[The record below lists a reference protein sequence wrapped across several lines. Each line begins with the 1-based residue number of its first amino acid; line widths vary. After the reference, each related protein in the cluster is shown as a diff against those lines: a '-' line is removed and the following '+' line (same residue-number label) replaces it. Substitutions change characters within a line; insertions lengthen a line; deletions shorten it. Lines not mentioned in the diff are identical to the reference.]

1 MIRILAVLFVISMS
15 GAAASAEDL
24 PPPKATYTAD
34 GVYQIGGDRVV
45 FKLYHQEGKERH
57 EMSIDGLIQITLLR
71 PDLDKGFIIQ
81 PAAKSVVEL
90 PLDEVSFLP
99 VWRTPGERVI
109 EPLGPAKE
117 GGEATTKYRVFS
129 NEFAERQLD
138 VVMWVTD
145 DGITM
150 RLEGEVEFEG
160 ELESILFIGRDVIRQ
175 PLDPEIFDPTSNKL
189 SASSNSDVPETH
201 REVGIDGP

>member
-1 MIRILAVLFVISMS
+1 MIRALAVFLVFVVLSS
-15 GAAASAEDL
+15 VASAEEL

-34 GVYQIGGDRVV
+34 GVFQIGGDRVV

-57 EMSIDGLIQITLLR
+57 EMSIDGLFQITLLR
-71 PDLDKGFIIQ
+71 PDLDKGYIIQ

-99 VWRTPGERVI
+99 VWRTPGERII
-109 EPLGPAKE
+109 ELLGPAKE

-129 NEFAERQLD
+129 NELAERQLD

-160 ELESILFIGRDVIRQ
+160 ELESILYIGRDVTRQ
-175 PLDPEIFDPTSNKL
+175 PLDPEIFDPGSKKL
-189 SASSNSDVPETH
+189 SASPNSDVPETH

>member
-1 MIRILAVLFVISMS
+1 MIRALAVFLVFVVLSS
-15 GAAASAEDL
+15 VASAEDL

-34 GVYQIGGDRVV
+34 GVFQIGGDRVV

-57 EMSIDGLIQITLLR
+57 EMSIDGLFQITLLR
-71 PDLDKGFIIQ
+71 PDLDKGYIIQ

-99 VWRTPGERVI
+99 VWRTPGERII
-109 EPLGPAKE
+109 ELLGPAKE

-129 NEFAERQLD
+129 NELAERQLD

-150 RLEGEVEFEG
+150 RLEGEV
-160 ELESILFIGRDVIRQ
+160 
-175 PLDPEIFDPTSNKL
+175 
-189 SASSNSDVPETH
+189 
-201 REVGIDGP
+201 